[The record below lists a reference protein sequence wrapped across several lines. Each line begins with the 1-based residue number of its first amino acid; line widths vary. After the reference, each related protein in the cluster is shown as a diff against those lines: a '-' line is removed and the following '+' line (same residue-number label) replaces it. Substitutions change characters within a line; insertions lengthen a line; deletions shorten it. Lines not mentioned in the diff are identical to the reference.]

1 MMKSLPILDLDDA
14 LHRALGDV
22 AFLKMMFDEF
32 EQMLP
37 EMVATM
43 TREMASGDL
52 ASLGKSAHQLKGA
65 AANLGATAVSAAAL
79 ALERIGKSGNSN
91 DAGAA
96 LDRLKS
102 AQQAL
107 FEYIDRIDWSTLGER
122 S

>member
-1 MMKSLPILDLDDA
+1 MSKDLPILDLDDA

-32 EQMLP
+32 HQMLP
-37 EMVATM
+37 ELMATM
-43 TREMASGDL
+43 AKEIEAGDL
-52 ASLGKSAHQLKGA
+52 TSLGKSAHQLKGA

-79 ALERIGKSGNSN
+79 ALERIGRSGNS
-91 DAGAA
+91 DDVHAS

-107 FEYIDRIDWSTLGER
+107 FKYIDQIDWGALGEK
-122 S
+122 

>member
-1 MMKSLPILDLDDA
+1 MSKDLPILDLDDA

-37 EMVATM
+37 EMVATI
-43 TREMASGDL
+43 TKEMEAGDL
-52 ASLGKSAHQLKGA
+52 TGLGKSAHQLKGA

-79 ALERIGKSGNSN
+79 ALERIGKSGNAK
-91 DAGAA
+91 DVHAA

-107 FEYIDRIDWSTLGER
+107 FAYIDRIDWSTLGER
-122 S
+122 